1 MPRMLMNIN
10 GSNINNRT
18 LAQFAVRSVNNQM
31 NNNVSSQSV
40 RLNLMSPMIGR
51 VASAKASC
59 GACGK

>member
-1 MPRMLMNIN
+1 MLMNIN

-18 LAQFAVRSVNNQM
+18 LAQIAARTANNQM
-31 NNNVSSQSV
+31 NNNISSQSG
-40 RLNLMSPMIGR
+40 RMNLMSPMIGR

>member
-18 LAQFAVRSVNNQM
+18 LAQFAVRSVNNQI
-31 NNNVSSQSV
+31 NNNLSSQSN

>member
-1 MPRMLMNIN
+1 MLMNIN